1 MNGTLLGYGCKMD
14 KWTDYCVVWGAI
26 CGLYD
31 GIGAAGARVYSGRFT
46 LVKSDFSVIK
56 PLSDEH
62 APHLQN

>member
-1 MNGTLLGYGCKMD
+1 MD